1 MQHFVIKP
9 AFLHGVLA
17 DYEATCMEQRPGF
30 EAPGKETWAMRLMK
44 SIYSMFQASRR
55 WNQTFHQAVD
65 GWGFTRF
72 PCEWC
77 VYIRRSPFGTVI
89 FAVHVDDTLSIAWP
103 PEENTR
109 FKNEL
114 KSKGENSDLGPAKFA
129 LGIAI
134 ERGAHSISL
143 SQTAI
148 IICTIDRF

>member
-1 MQHFVIKP
+1 MGD
-9 AFLHGVLA
+9 AA
-17 DYEATCMEQRPGF
+17 DEKYIQYVPGQPSVESDF
-30 EAPGKETWAMRLMK
+30 PPSCGR
-44 SIYSMFQASRR
+44 
-55 WNQTFHQAVD
+55 V
-65 GWGFTRF
+65 GFY
-72 PCEWC
+72 PLPMEWC